1 MSLTRSTELVLCTV
15 TTKAQK
21 EKNFRPLGNPI
32 GSAKQSCSISRV
44 CVLLHATL
52 CRCKKCLPKPNL
64 HTQTNTHIHTQCKES
79 RRERLR
85 HVYGLNRAEQTL
97 ATTAEFP
104 TPPDHFQLPGI
115 FRFSDLFPPFLT
127 FPKRKRACF

>member
-1 MSLTRSTELVLCTV
+1 MYSHYKSPKRKKLWTTWQPYRLCQTELLHFPCLRAFARDSLPMQKMFA
-15 TTKAQK
+15 KAQ
-21 EKNFRPLGNPI
+21 LT
-32 GSAKQSCSISRV
+32 
-44 CVLLHATL
+44 H
-52 CRCKKCLPKPNL
+52 PNK
-64 HTQTNTHIHTQCKES
+64 HTHIHTQSEES

-104 TPPDHFQLPGI
+104 TPSDHFQLSGI